1 MRIGIW
7 EIINQKPK
15 RLDSA
20 SIGLEKHL
28 EDWIEA
34 DSSLL
39 QSGLVIVARQMAVEG
54 GVIDLL
60 AIDTQGRW
68 IVIEIK
74 RGQLDRDT
82 VAQVQDYE
90 SCIAT
95 IPTNELITKTN
106 SYLKPR
112 GLTIQ
117 RLLEERS
124 ADDAIDLDS
133 RDIEMVVVGVGKM
146 PGLDRMANRL
156 SNQYQMPLSI
166 VSFEA
171 VKGDNNQILLVR
183 ELVEPDYSLDPKPP
197 KTSTVEERC
206 EEICSLADKAGVGD
220 SFREILSIA
229 NELGLYTRPY
239 KKSIMYTPSSQRNR
253 MLFTVWAEKK
263 NNGLRI
269 FVRPSIFAEFYP
281 ISEEEAAACL
291 DLDNTGWQYMEDKKV
306 TAFLDGAKRLFESIA
321 EKTGI

>member
-39 QSGLVIVARQMAVEG
+39 QSGLVIVAQQMHVETG
-54 GVIDLL
+54 YIDLL

-74 RGQLDRDT
+74 RGQLDRQT
-82 VAQVQDYE
+82 IAQVMDYA
-90 SCIAT
+90 SCIT
-95 IPTNELITKTN
+95 KIPTDELIAKTN

-117 RLLEERS
+117 QLLEERS
-124 ADDAIDLDS
+124 ADDATELNS
-133 RDIEMVVVGVGKM
+133 RDIELVVVGVGKM
-146 PGLDRMANRL
+146 VGLDRMADYL
-156 SNQYQMPLSI
+156 SNQCRVPLSI
-166 VSFEA
+166 VSFDA
-171 VKGDNNQILLVR
+171 VKGDDNQILLVR
-183 ELVEPDYSLDPKPP
+183 ELVEPDYSVDPPPP
-197 KTSTVEERC
+197 KTRTV
-206 EEICSLADKAGVGD
+206 EEICSLADKAGVGE
-220 SFREILSIA
+220 SFRQILSIA
-229 NELGLYTRPY
+229 NELGLYARPY
-239 KKSIMYTPSSQRNR
+239 KKSIMYTPLFQRNK

-263 NNGLRI
+263 NNGLRM
-269 FVRPSIFAEFYP
+269 FVRPSEFAEFYP
-281 ISEEEAAACL
+281 ISEEEAAALL

-306 TAFLDGAKRLFESIA
+306 TAFLEGAKRLFESIA
-321 EKTGI
+321 DKTST